1 MEETVPKLS
10 ASMRR
15 TLTTIQLKWDHETL
29 KRLYGDIQAYVLLF
43 TLVRVNGEPVAKS
56 EPKKIIICGSFEE
69 YLLTNLSKFSQ
80 YSIQMAIF
88 TANGIGKYSDPTYGG
103 TRHGPFWNKLLILIP
118 GILEYIYLQQ
128 TIDTTPRD
136 TGVQYLSKDIADT
149 NPSDTGVQYLQ
160 QATADTNPRDTV
172 VQLSAT
178 GYLY

>member
-1 MEETVPKLS
+1 MYVSKTAMEETVPKVS

-29 KRLYGDIQAYVLLF
+29 KRMYGDIQAYVLLF

-56 EPKKIIICGSFEE
+56 EPKKIVICGSFEE

-88 TANGIGKYSDPTYGG
+88 TAKGVGKYSDPTYGG
-103 TRHGPFWNKLLILIP
+103 TRLGPFWSRLLILIP

-128 TIDTTPRD
+128 TIDTNPRD
-136 TGVQYLSKDIADT
+136 TGVQYQDI
-149 NPSDTGVQYLQ
+149 
-160 QATADTNPRDTV
+160 ADTNPRDTV
-172 VQLSAT
+172 VQLSAA
-178 GYLY
+178 GY

>member
-1 MEETVPKLS
+1 MEETVPKVS

-15 TLTTIQLKWDHETL
+15 TLTTIQLKWDHKTL
-29 KRLYGDIQAYVLLF
+29 KILYGDIQAYVLLF

-56 EPKKIIICGSFEE
+56 EQKKIIICGSFEE

-88 TANGIGKYSDPTYGG
+88 TAKGVGKYSDPTYGG
-103 TRHGPFWNKLLILIP
+103 TRHSPFWNRLLIFIP
-118 GILEYIYLQQ
+118 GILKYIYLQQ
-128 TIDTTPRD
+128 TIDTNPRD

-149 NPSDTGVQYLQ
+149 NPRDTEVQYLQ
-160 QATADTNPRDTV
+160 QATADTNPRATV

-178 GYLY
+178 GY